1 MFNFINDFKNINPIE
16 NISDIIS
23 LINSLD
29 SKEMK

>member
-23 LINSLD
+23 FINSLD